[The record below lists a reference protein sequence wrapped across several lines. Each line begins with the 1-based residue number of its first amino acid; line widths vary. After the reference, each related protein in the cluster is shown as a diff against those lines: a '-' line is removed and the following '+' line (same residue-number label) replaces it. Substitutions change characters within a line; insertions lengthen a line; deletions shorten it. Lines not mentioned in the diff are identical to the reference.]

1 MSTNPAANESEIE
14 TAPVSKGSLW
24 TGRIL
29 SILSIL
35 FFLMDAVM
43 KLLKPAFVVDA
54 TVKLGYQEN
63 VIQGLGIALLT
74 CTILYAI
81 PGTSVLGAILLT
93 GYLGGAVASNLRVG
107 SPLFSNVLF
116 PVYFALVLWGGL
128 YLRDK
133 RLRALIPLRRYLRV
147 DTIEKALRS
156 SAVLKT
162 DVGPAGY
169 VVACRLAE
177 DNLRI
182 GRIVVADSVNSL
194 QVTRDAWLSVAEN
207 TSTKVAEVE
216 VICSDAL
223 EHRRRVKT
231 RRSDIEELK
240 PPAWQDVIDREY
252 ENWVRPHIVID
263 TASKTLRETLAELLS
278 RLGFAESP

>member
-29 SILSIL
+29 SILAIL

-107 SPLFSNVLF
+107 NPLFSNVLF
-116 PVYFALVLWGGL
+116 PVYFALMLWGGL

-133 RLRALIPLRRYLRV
+133 RLRTLIPLRR
-147 DTIEKALRS
+147 S
-156 SAVLKT
+156 
-162 DVGPAGY
+162 
-169 VVACRLAE
+169 
-177 DNLRI
+177 
-182 GRIVVADSVNSL
+182 
-194 QVTRDAWLSVAEN
+194 
-207 TSTKVAEVE
+207 
-216 VICSDAL
+216 
-223 EHRRRVKT
+223 
-231 RRSDIEELK
+231 
-240 PPAWQDVIDREY
+240 
-252 ENWVRPHIVID
+252 
-263 TASKTLRETLAELLS
+263 
-278 RLGFAESP
+278 